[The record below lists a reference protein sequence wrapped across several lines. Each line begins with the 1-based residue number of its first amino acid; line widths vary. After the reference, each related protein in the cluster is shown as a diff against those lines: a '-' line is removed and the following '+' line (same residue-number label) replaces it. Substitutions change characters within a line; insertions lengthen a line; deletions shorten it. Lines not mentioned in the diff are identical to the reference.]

1 MIICERSAW
10 RQQYSVSME
19 DAGVVICNKKEV
31 DTEAENNVNSGDDK
45 RLKQCRKNELK
56 RANSEVQYRRP
67 FTVAQYIVFMIQLER
82 NESVSRLDIG
92 TLKSTSFILD

>member
-31 DTEAENNVNSGDDK
+31 DTEAENNVNSDLIMK
-45 RLKQCRKNELK
+45 H
-56 RANSEVQYRRP
+56 AIEVNVEP
-67 FTVAQYIVFMIQLER
+67 EKFVVIQKTM
-82 NESVSRLDIG
+82 NKDG
-92 TLKSTSFILD
+92 